1 MIKNLEYLNSWLISR
16 KKKNMTKTFK
26 EASDDFRELMK
37 KYNHKLVT
45 TDGQILL
52 DSDAEKYKEI
62 ERKDEL
68 KELAK
73 KIITTDILEPKET
86 ENKNLNDYN
95 KEIER
100 IVKDIARISKEIAH
114 DLELEFGEIESKDN
128 IKSPKHYV
136 SDSGI
141 EVFEVQEAFIYDL
154 KGMAASYW
162 CNVVKYILR
171 FQNKNGV
178 EDLKKAKYYLEKLI
192 DEEE

>member
-1 MIKNLEYLNSWLISR
+1 
-16 KKKNMTKTFK
+16 MTKTFR
-26 EASDDFRELMK
+26 EADEKFQEVMK
-37 KYNHKLVT
+37 KFNNKLIGI
-45 TDGQILL
+45 DGQILP
-52 DSDAEKYKEI
+52 DIDTVKCKGNKEVS
-62 ERKDEL
+62 
-68 KELAK
+68 
-73 KIITTDILEPKET
+73 
-86 ENKNLNDYN
+86 DYN

-100 IVKDIARISKEIAH
+100 IVKDIAKISKEIAH

-136 SDSGI
+136 SDNGI
-141 EVFEVQEAFIYDL
+141 EVFDVQEAFIHDL

-192 DEEE
+192 DETEQ

>member
-1 MIKNLEYLNSWLISR
+1 MIKNLEYLYSWLISR
-16 KKKNMTKTFK
+16 KEKTMTKNFK
-26 EASDDFRELMK
+26 EAADDFRELMR

-52 DSDAEKYKEI
+52 DNDAEKC
-62 ERKDEL
+62 KD
-68 KELAK
+68 
-73 KIITTDILEPKET
+73 
-86 ENKNLNDYN
+86 NKDLSWYN

-100 IVKDIARISKEIAH
+100 IAKEIEIIAKEIA
-114 DLELEFGEIESKDN
+114 DNVVLELRKTENGDN
-128 IKSPKHYV
+128 IISPNHYV

-141 EVFEVQEAFIYDL
+141 EVFEVQEAFIHEL